1 MSNIDPAAAQLPESI
16 TGATVSFLLT
26 DICRQAG
33 LPPTPESAA
42 KAARILIGSAYA
54 GLAAYFGTPSLW
66 SEYEK
71 TRMRDE
77 QSHALASQAEECYL
91 CHRKRP
97 TPAASAEPWR
107 IFGLRGVPIAVC
119 DRHFARPD
127 APEPEKMAFYGRVLR
142 ILEAAA

>member
-1 MSNIDPAAAQLPESI
+1 MPDNEPLPALRPTEEPQ
-16 TGATVSFLLT
+16 ATISFSLNT
-26 DICRQAG
+26 IARQAG
-33 LPPTPESAA
+33 IPLTAHNATRIA
-42 KAARILIGSAYA
+42 KIILGSAYA

-66 SEYEK
+66 SEYKK

-127 APEPEKMAFYGRVLR
+127 APEAEKMAFYGRVLR